1 MHPGACDLRKT
12 AEDFLFEGERNTIAE
27 SEAMSKEYAGMPI
40 FRTPVLVGISA
51 ASDPLYPRLRD
62 KSVIGNFHC
71 LPSDW
76 VSGAESVI
84 SIFLPFSNEV
94 CTDNSKD
101 ISTFSYGWMHAR
113 NEGQTLLNAVG
124 VRVKERIEALGGI
137 AVIPSLDSR
146 FRYTLPDTGL
156 GETHVNSV
164 WSERHIAFISGLGT
178 FGLSTCLITNEGTA
192 GRFISIVTDL
202 KLEPTPREYTDIYE
216 YCIRCGLCL
225 KNCPVNAIYGTK
237 SDTEM
242 TGIKP
247 CTGSAGNAG
256 NAGNTAEAE
265 YGVSLK
271 DIQKCSDYVD
281 LSEEMYYPRYG
292 CGKCQV
298 KVPCMNKRPQRR
310 S

>member
-12 AEDFLFEGERNTIAE
+12 AEDFLFKGERNTIAE

-84 SIFLPFSNEV
+84 SVFLPFSNEV

-124 VRVKERIEALGGI
+124 VRVPELRVGVVDAQLFEKRQSVPV
-137 AVIPSLDSR
+137 AVGVR
-146 FRYTLPDTGL
+146 EVFCGYGM
-156 GETHVNSV
+156 
-164 WSERHIAFISGLGT
+164 
-178 FGLSTCLITNEGTA
+178 EG
-192 GRFISIVTDL
+192 
-202 KLEPTPREYTDIYE
+202 K
-216 YCIRCGLCL
+216 
-225 KNCPVNAIYGTK
+225 
-237 SDTEM
+237 
-242 TGIKP
+242 
-247 CTGSAGNAG
+247 
-256 NAGNTAEAE
+256 
-265 YGVSLK
+265 
-271 DIQKCSDYVD
+271 
-281 LSEEMYYPRYG
+281 
-292 CGKCQV
+292 
-298 KVPCMNKRPQRR
+298 
-310 S
+310 